1 MTWTNLLDAA
11 EAGVIALARKLGPWL
26 ITGPTA
32 YAIYDGVMTRWQ
44 WPRSV
49 AVLTG
54 AGLEVLGVVTT
65 YTMLE
70 LFSYNQAI
78 SRPDDPKRPT
88 WLAGAA
94 TVIYLAATL
103 TLTWGIEGDWM
114 LALFPLLNVSGSLI
128 LALSALHRSLQAR
141 LAGTVEAEKRAQE
154 VAEAERKINEK
165 RAQEIAEAAVVANRL
180 AQEAA
185 TLAQI
190 EAQKQLKLARIAAKV
205 AKQSAEVAPA
215 EIASEAQAGW
225 LGWNSRPTKDA
236 FLQMM
241 LARNGTA
248 PTKSETM
255 RGLATLD
262 VPEAT
267 RRYWWNE
274 YEVRKSA
281 AVPEVEGI

>member
-1 MTWTNLLDAA
+1 MTWTNLLDTT

-32 YAIYDGVMTRWQ
+32 YAIYDGVMIRWQ
-44 WPRSV
+44 WPRPV

-128 LALSALHRSLQAR
+128 LALSSLHRSLQAR
-141 LAGTVEAEKRAQE
+141 LAGTVEAEK
-154 VAEAERKINEK
+154 EAAKV
-165 RAQEIAEAAVVANRL
+165 AQEIAEAAAVANRL

-190 EAQKQLKLARIAAKV
+190 EAQKQLKLARIAAKAAKKSAEV
-205 AKQSAEVAPA
+205 AVEVAPA
-215 EIASEAQAGW
+215 ETANEAQAGW

-248 PTKSETM
+248 PTKAETM

>member
-1 MTWTNLLDAA
+1 MTWTNLLDTA

-78 SRPDDPKRPT
+78 TRPDDPKRPT

-141 LAGTVEAEKRAQE
+141 LAGTVEAEK
-154 VAEAERKINEK
+154 EAERV
-165 RAQEIAEAAVVANRL
+165 AQEIAEAAAVANRL
-180 AQEAA
+180 AQETAN
-185 TLAQI
+185 LAQI
-190 EAQKQLKLARIAAKV
+190 EAQKELKLARIAAKA
-205 AKQSAEVAPA
+205 AKKSAEVAPA

-248 PTKSETM
+248 PTKAETM
-255 RGLATLD
+255 RGMATLE